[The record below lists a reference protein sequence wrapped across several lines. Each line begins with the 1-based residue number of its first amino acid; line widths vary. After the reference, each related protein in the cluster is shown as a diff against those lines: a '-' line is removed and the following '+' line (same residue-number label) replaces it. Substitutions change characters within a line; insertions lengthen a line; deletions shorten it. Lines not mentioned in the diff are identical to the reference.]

1 MKSILSC
8 MTVLLAQ
15 LIFLQGVI
23 ADDAANEQSALEFQ
37 SARFQAMVDADVA
50 SLEGFLADELTYA
63 HTTGWTES
71 KTEFLAT
78 VGSGRLDYI
87 SLTPRDVRVQMY
99 GDIAVMTG
107 LARMRGVLGD
117 KPVELTIR
125 FLDVSRR
132 TGDSWQLVAWQSVRI
147 PEGEN

>member
-1 MKSILSC
+1 MKLIVSC
-8 MTVLLAQ
+8 TSVLLAQ
-15 LIFLQGVI
+15 LIFLQGVH
-23 ADDAANEQSALEFQ
+23 ADGAANEQSALEFQ

-50 SLEGFLADELTYA
+50 SLEEFLADELTYA

-87 SLTPRDVRVQMY
+87 SVTPRDVRVRMY
-99 GDIAVMTG
+99 GDVAVMTG
-107 LARMRGVLGD
+107 LARMRGALGD
-117 KPVELTIR
+117 RPVEFTIR

-132 TGDSWQLVAWQSVRI
+132 AGDSWQLVAWQSVRM
-147 PEGEN
+147 PEDEN